1 MACCPAF
8 STASLGNGADSMGR
22 QLPHA
27 CMGWQQ
33 QVVSSMRRYPDM
45 NLPTVLL
52 YHNTKCLQTLVGLV
66 PYGGRTLTPE
76 RALPLGMPVMEL
88 HH

>member
-1 MACCPAF
+1 
-8 STASLGNGADSMGR
+8 
-22 QLPHA
+22 
-27 CMGWQQ
+27 
-33 QVVSSMRRYPDM
+33 M

-76 RALPLGMPVMEL
+76 QVAFTLNRHGPFCKAVGEEQKEVAEEDIKALIQRLAQAKAAEL
-88 HH
+88 EAAQGGGNG

>member
-1 MACCPAF
+1 M
-8 STASLGNGADSMGR
+8 SLPTVMLYHNTKCVSRVLLRMLVDSF
-22 QLPHA
+22 
-27 CMGWQQ
+27 
-33 QVVSSMRRYPDM
+33 MRRYPDM

-76 RALPLGMPVMEL
+76 RASLDSVSSPVVESPPPAPFA
-88 HH
+88 HF